1 MQPEIITPILSVSSQ
16 GPTALGYDS
25 YDDAGA
31 DSGSDMS
38 YDSIGSHSSFTGQ
51 FPWQPLVQGIFA
63 FYKWCNALVIIE
75 LFNLKT
81 CVCMKVLFSVLALD
95 VSCN

>member
-25 YDDAGA
+25 YDDTGA
-31 DSGSDMS
+31 YSGSDMS

-51 FPWQPLVQGIFA
+51 FPWQPLVQCIFA

-81 CVCMKVLFSVLALD
+81 CVCESALFG
-95 VSCN
+95 SCS

>member
-16 GPTALGYDS
+16 GLTALGYDS
-25 YDDAGA
+25 YDDDAGA

-51 FPWQPLVQGIFA
+51 FPWQPLVQCIFA

-81 CVCMKVLFSVLALD
+81 CVYESALFS
-95 VSCN
+95 SCS